1 LKMIINKIVN
11 NNKKSVEELE
21 DYLKNIKN
29 VAIH

>member
-1 LKMIINKIVN
+1 MIINKNVD

-21 DYLKNIKN
+21 DYLKNIKS

>member
-1 LKMIINKIVN
+1 MIINKNIN
-11 NNKKSVEELE
+11 TSKKSVEELE

>member
-1 LKMIINKIVN
+1 MIINKNVN

-21 DYLKNIKN
+21 DYLKNIKS